1 MTHVSSVKNVLICR
15 PQLHDESISE
25 LDSLACPGNGASRLK
40 LATTRAYVSSASE
53 APPPPDFIQAG
64 AFWTL
69 AFATVVGLWF
79 VSAHV
84 GAVLGFIR
92 RG

>member
-1 MTHVSSVKNVLICR
+1 MPVGSVRSVLICR
-15 PQLHDESISE
+15 PQIPHELVSE
-25 LDSLACPGNGASRLK
+25 LDSQLCPSSGSTRLK
-40 LATTRAYVSSASE
+40 LGTTQAYLVAANE
-53 APPPPDFIQAG
+53 PPPPHDYVQSG

-69 AFATVVGLWF
+69 ALTTVVGLWF

-84 GAVLGFIR
+84 GAILGFVR

>member
-1 MTHVSSVKNVLICR
+1 MPAGSVRSVLICR
-15 PQLHDESISE
+15 PQIANELVST
-25 LDSLACPGNGASRLK
+25 LDSQLCPSSGNTRLK
-40 LATTRAYVSSASE
+40 LGTTQAYVVSATESPTPHDY
-53 APPPPDFIQAG
+53 AQSG

-69 AFATVVGLWF
+69 AFTTVVGLWL

-84 GAVLGFIR
+84 GAILGFVR